1 MDEIK
6 FFASAHSLRIALT
19 KGMLTC
25 NRPTLCL
32 GALLANCVLIAAPA
46 APEHD
51 LCLDA
56 LLANCV
62 GKKAQGAGRNFMECA
77 VSR

>member
-32 GALLANCVLIAAPA
+32 
-46 APEHD
+46 
-51 LCLDA
+51 DA